1 MAAPVVPLTRSIH
14 LAGVPE
20 SVGTV
25 REFVRD
31 ALGEDHPST
40 DVALLLASELV
51 ANSVRHSDSG
61 RRPDGR
67 VTVTI
72 TVDDGAVHVDV
83 ADEGSAA
90 NVPRVPGQP
99 DELRE
104 SGRGLWLVQEL
115 SAAWGWEDIPTGR
128 LVWFRLPTW

>member
-1 MAAPVVPLTRSIH
+1 MAVPVVPLTRSIH

-20 SVGTV
+20 SVSTV

-31 ALGEDHPST
+31 TLGGDHPAG

-61 RRPDGR
+61 RRPGGQ
-67 VTVTI
+67 VTVTV
-72 TVDDGAVHVDV
+72 TVDGDRIQVDV
-83 ADEGSAA
+83 VDEGSATGI
-90 NVPRVPGQP
+90 PQVPGQP

-115 SAAWGWEDIPTGR
+115 SSGWGWQDIPTGR
-128 LVWFRLPTW
+128 LVWFRLPGW